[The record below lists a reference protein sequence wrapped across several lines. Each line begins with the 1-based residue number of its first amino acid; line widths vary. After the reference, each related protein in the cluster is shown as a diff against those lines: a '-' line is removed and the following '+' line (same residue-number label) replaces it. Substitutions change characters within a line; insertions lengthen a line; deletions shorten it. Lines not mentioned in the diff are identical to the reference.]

1 MTFKP
6 TTFAKRVVLCAEIA
20 LLILGLCVPVIGLL
34 WLVPFHPIQFLWGVL
49 FAVVLIGGSAVIA
62 ATLMYLS
69 SNPPRFMNATLLE
82 WRRERDEKWVRH
94 HVLLCTCGHLWGRHL
109 SGQTNNG
116 HAKYG
121 TCYGYRDHDVCAC
134 WRYTPVAM
142 EEWTKHLAKKE
153 SQ

>member
-109 SGQTNNG
+109 SGQTNMRSTELVMVI
-116 HAKYG
+116 A
-121 TCYGYRDHDVCAC
+121 TTMSV
-134 WRYTPVAM
+134 PVGATRRSL
-142 EEWTKHLAKKE
+142 WK
-153 SQ
+153 SGPSI